1 MSALYSHAIRWEWTD
16 RNPITSVRQ
25 SGKRQKAPAVLTPDE
40 IVAILKEL
48 PDPLRTMVEL
58 NAFTGLRRG
67 RTHRTSLG
75 RRGIRGTYPSCPKFG
90 GSKWIMKKNGRFRG
104 SSLFCWR
111 PKREDFE
118 PNCSSQGGL
127 VAPTALT
134 ISPDSERRRRG

>member
-25 SGKRQKAPAVLTPDE
+25 SGKRQKAPAVLTPEE

-67 RTHRTSLG
+67 D
-75 RRGIRGTYPSCPKFG
+75 
-90 GSKWIMKKNGRFRG
+90 
-104 SSLFCWR
+104 SSDFAGKTWNSR
-111 PKREDFE
+111 NSSFMSEDR
-118 PNCSSQGGL
+118 S
-127 VAPTALT
+127 
-134 ISPDSERRRRG
+134 